1 MSDAANLNIK
11 VPDGG
16 LLAVETDGGCV
27 PSALNAPFGDRVRVG
42 DRIAVFGRWIVDA
55 AHHVEWV
62 RAAAQ
67 RTAA

>member
-11 VPDGG
+11 VSDGG

-27 PSALNAPFGDRVRVG
+27 PNALNARSATGWGSG